1 MRSLR
6 FLRGWR
12 GAGGTPVQERP
23 RCSRQC
29 FFPIVADCPSQ
40 ETVVPETAR
49 TGPPKSHYASLAL
62 LGIQA
67 RVPAYLEP
75 LAVLASAAATTWVPT
90 WGTGIS
96 CPSRVTAWS
105 KTITIDEHV

>member
-1 MRSLR
+1 M
-6 FLRGWR
+6 
-12 GAGGTPVQERP
+12 
-23 RCSRQC
+23 
-29 FFPIVADCPSQ
+29 
-40 ETVVPETAR
+40 PETAR

-67 RVPAYLEP
+67 TVPAYLEP

-105 KTITIDEHV
+105 KTIPIDEPV